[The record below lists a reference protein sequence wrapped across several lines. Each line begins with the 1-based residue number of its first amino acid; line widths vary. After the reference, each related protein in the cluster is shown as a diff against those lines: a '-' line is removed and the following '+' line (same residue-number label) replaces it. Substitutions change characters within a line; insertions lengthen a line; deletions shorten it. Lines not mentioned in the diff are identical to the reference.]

1 MMESRITWIISILF
15 HPLFITLYGLIIL
28 FHSGLYIS
36 FLPQNLKKWIYI
48 IVAVNTA
55 VIPLSLT
62 PFYLYRKIIKS
73 IKMSNAQER
82 IIPLIV
88 NTFLFYITYYLLTRY
103 NVPDV
108 IRVYILAGAVT
119 LFIALLISWKWKI
132 SLHMLGIGAL
142 TGVIFSV
149 SLRYNIDF
157 NLYLIILILV
167 SGLVGYARL
176 RMNDHNSKQVYVS
189 YLLGVIIAGVLL
201 YYL

>member
-1 MMESRITWIISILF
+1 
-15 HPLFITLYGLIIL
+15 
-28 FHSGLYIS
+28 
-36 FLPQNLKKWIYI
+36 
-48 IVAVNTA
+48 
-55 VIPLSLT
+55 
-62 PFYLYRKIIKS
+62 
-73 IKMSNAQER
+73 
-82 IIPLIV
+82 
-88 NTFLFYITYYLLTRY
+88 
-103 NVPDV
+103 
-108 IRVYILAGAVT
+108 
-119 LFIALLISWKWKI
+119 
-132 SLHMLGIGAL
+132 MLGIGAL